1 MTELAAGALV
11 GFSGPIYSA
20 LVREIGRVWEKSMDE
35 DDKVLGDAEA
45 RGKVIIAKRL
55 DWTPRRKWL
64 FLVLGLVAVTF
75 IVLAVLP

>member
-1 MTELAAGALV
+1 
-11 GFSGPIYSA
+11 
-20 LVREIGRVWEKSMDE
+20 MDE